1 MNTDSEFGDQARWH
15 LTIAMALAGAAAL
28 LFIAGTSADEPKQN
42 TQLLLDPPSAGA
54 IAAASAMDSPV
65 PLASEV
71 FAVTAAAQTQ
81 DDQPEGF

>member
-28 LFIAGTSADEPKQN
+28 LLIASNSADEPNQN

-54 IAAASAMDSPV
+54 IATASAMDSPV
-65 PLASEV
+65 PSASEV
-71 FAVTAAAQTQ
+71 FAVTASAQTP
-81 DDQPEGF
+81 DELPEGF